1 MSALTVSMSDVE
13 RDVELDLDI
22 PGGST
27 LALLGPNGAGKSTL
41 LAAVAG
47 TRQVPGSLRL
57 GGRDLHR
64 LPPHRRRI
72 PLLSQDPLL
81 LPHLSVLDNVAFGP
95 RASGAS
101 RRTARAQAQEWLERA
116 GVAQLAQRRATDL
129 SGGQAQR
136 VGIARALATRPEAIL
151 LDEPL
156 AALDVDA
163 RPAVRHLLGEILADI
178 TTILVTHDIVDAVLL
193 ADDTAVLVDGRVV
206 EHRPVRDLLAAP
218 RTPFAARISGVN
230 LVTGRSDGSGG
241 VVTEGGTVAG
251 LPDSPPAKG
260 DPAVATFRPEDVAVS
275 LSPPGGSPRNA
286 FAGRVSAVEPAG
298 SALRLRVATPI
309 GTVLAD
315 LTPSSVADLHLAP
328 GSEVHIAVK
337 ATAVAVQPA

>member
-1 MSALTVSMSDVE
+1 MSALTVSMRDVE

-57 GGRDLHR
+57 GGRDLHQ

-116 GVAQLAQRRATDL
+116 DVAQLAQRRATDL

-136 VGIARALATRPEAIL
+136 VAIARALATRPEAIL

-206 EHRPVRDLLAAP
+206 EHRPVGDVTPPPVDHRGVARLGSRVRPGWFAQTQDHPGLVGRTLLEILHRGDDHRERAAASAGAEP
-218 RTPFAARISGVN
+218 GVEAALSVAVTP
-230 LVTGRSDGSGG
+230 GRA
-241 VVTEGGTVAG
+241 VAG
-251 LPDSPPAKG
+251 SLVSAGADH
-260 DPAVATFRPEDVAVS
+260 AVDIGLHDQLQHALGNAAQEIAVS
-275 LSPPGGSPRNA
+275 G
-286 FAGRVSAVEPAG
+286 
-298 SALRLRVATPI
+298 LRHQLGKR
-309 GTVLAD
+309 
-315 LTPSSVADLHLAP
+315 
-328 GSEVHIAVK
+328 
-337 ATAVAVQPA
+337 